1 MRILTHLFIS
11 IAMLIGIAFSVAA
24 ENITTSVKGKVIDS
38 NSNEPIPYA
47 SVALEGSSMGAVT
60 NFEGEFIIEN
70 VPVGHYHVIATC
82 VGYKLEAKELDLK
95 GGVNKAL
102 EFKIA
107 EDFIGLDQVVV
118 TADRNK
124 IQRKD
129 APVVV
134 NSISTKLLEQT
145 AALTLADGL
154 VFSPGLRVENDC
166 GNCGFSQVRMNG
178 MEGPYTQILI
188 NSRPIFSGLAG
199 VYGLEHIPASMIQ
212 RVEVV
217 RGGGSALFG
226 GNAIAGTINIITKDP
241 ISNSF
246 KAGLKYGIIGVGVN
260 DSGSA
265 ASDITADFNASVVS
279 EDHQSGIFV
288 FGMNRQRDDWDGNK
302 DGYSELVTMENISA
316 GLRAYHRFSDLA
328 KLTLEYHVVDE
339 YRRGGDKLNLK
350 AHEAT
355 IAEEVSHR
363 INSGGFAWDQYFNQD
378 RISKLSIYA
387 SGQSIDRD
395 SYYGAATTLDENGVE
410 LVTPVPDYGAYG
422 QTDDLAVSAGAQ
434 FFTKFDRLFFA
445 PADIVLGLENVYN
458 SLKDDKLG
466 YYDYTNNTFVETTNI
481 ADQTSNTV
489 GAFAQSKWDLGAV
502 KFLMGVRM
510 DSYKIENSADGSSYS
525 NTVFS
530 PRANA
535 LFGISK
541 AAQLRM
547 SYARGFRAP
556 QIFDEDLHIE
566 ASTARRVIHELAA
579 DLTEEKSNSY
589 TVSWDYTKTL
599 GKTQAYF
606 LAEGFYTQLIDPFFN
621 EFSDV
626 DAEGNM
632 VMIRKNAN
640 GAVVKGMNFEFKIA
654 PSYKF
659 DYQMGFTIQSSK
671 YDDPVDQGND
681 ADEESTT
688 TDEILR
694 TPHHYGYFAMNWKP
708 IHEFTATLSGSYTG
722 TMTLVHLGAGFDEE
736 GNKIFGALDKYGNEI
751 QESLV
756 KTDDFMDLG
765 INLSYHFD
773 LGKDVKLQFD
783 LGVKNIFNSFQD
795 DFDYGSARDAGY
807 VYGPLNPRTIYLGV
821 KLGNI
826 L

>member
-1 MRILTHLFIS
+1 MKVLTHLFIG
-11 IAMLIGIAFSVAA
+11 IAMLISLAFSVSA
-24 ENITTSVKGKVIDS
+24 ENITTRVIGKVIDS

-60 NFEGEFIIEN
+60 NFDGEFIIEN

-82 VGYKLEAKELDLK
+82 VGYKLDKKELDLK
-95 GGVNKAL
+95 GEKNPVL

-118 TADRNK
+118 TADRNSV
-124 IQRKD
+124 QRKD

-145 AALTLADGL
+145 SSANLADGL
-154 VFSPGLRVENDC
+154 VFSPGLRVENNC
-166 GNCGFSQVRMNG
+166 NNCGFSQVRMNG
-178 MEGPYTQILI
+178 LEGPYTQILI
-188 NSRPIFSGLAG
+188 NSRAIFSGLAG

-212 RVEVV
+212 RVEIV

-241 ISNSF
+241 VANTF
-246 KAGLKYGIIGVGVN
+246 KAGVKYGAVGIGVDGGG
-260 DSGSA
+260 DA

-279 EDHQSGIFV
+279 EDHNSGIFI
-288 FGMNRQRDDWDGNK
+288 FGVNRQRDDWDANK
-302 DGYSELVTMENISA
+302 DGYSDMVKLKNISA
-316 GLRAYHRFSDLA
+316 GLRAYHRLSDLA

-339 YRRGGDKLNLK
+339 YRRGGDQLNLK

-355 IAEEVSHR
+355 VAEEVSHR
-363 INSGGFAWDQYFNQD
+363 INSGSLAWDQYFNQD
-378 RISKLSIYA
+378 RISKLSVYA

-395 SYYGAATTLDENGVE
+395 SYYGAATIYDENGAE
-410 LVTPVPDYGAYG
+410 LSTPIPDYGAYG
-422 QTDDLAVSAGAQ
+422 QTDDLAISTGIQ
-434 FFTKFDRLFFA
+434 FFTKFDNLFFA
-445 PADIVLGLENVYN
+445 PADITFGLENVYN

-466 YYDYTNNTFVETTNI
+466 YYDFTNNEFVKTTNI
-481 ADQTSNTV
+481 ADQTSNTI

-502 KFLMGVRM
+502 KFLLGVRM
-510 DSYKIENSADGSSYS
+510 DSYEIKNSAENSNYS

-530 PRANA
+530 PRANV
-535 LFGISK
+535 LFDIFKGS
-541 AAQLRM
+541 QLRV

-566 ASTARRVIHELAA
+566 ASTARRITHELAD

-589 TVSWDYTKTL
+589 TVSWDYTKSF
-599 GKTQAYF
+599 GKMQTYF
-606 LAEGFYTQLIDPFFN
+606 LAEGFNTQLIDPFFN

-626 DAEGNM
+626 DASGNM
-632 VMIRKNAN
+632 VMLRKNAN
-640 GAVVKGMNFEFKIA
+640 GAVVKGMNFEFKLA

-659 DYQMGFTIQSSK
+659 DFQMGLTIQSSK
-671 YDDPVDQGND
+671 YDDAVDQGEDDDTAN
-681 ADEESTT
+681 TT
-688 TDEILR
+688 TDDILR
-694 TPHHYGYFAMNWKP
+694 TPEQYGYFAMNWKP
-708 IHEFTATLSGSYTG
+708 LHEFTATLSGSYTG
-722 TMTLVHLGAGFDEE
+722 PMNLIHLSGGD
-736 GNKIFGALDKYGNEI
+736 DKFGNEI

-756 KTDDFMDLG
+756 KSDRFMDLG
-765 INLSYHFD
+765 INFAYHFD
-773 LGKDVKLQFD
+773 LGGDVKLQFD
-783 LGVKNIFNSFQD
+783 LGMKNIFNSFQD
-795 DFDYGSARDAGY
+795 DFDFGPSRDAGY
-807 VYGPLNPRTIYLGV
+807 IYGPLNPRTIYLGV